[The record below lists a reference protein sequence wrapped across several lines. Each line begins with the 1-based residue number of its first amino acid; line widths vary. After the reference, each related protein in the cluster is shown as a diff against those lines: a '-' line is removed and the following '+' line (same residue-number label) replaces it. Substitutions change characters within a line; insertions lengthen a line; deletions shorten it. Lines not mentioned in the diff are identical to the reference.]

1 MKQIIFIF
9 AFLPLFAISQ
19 INHADNSI
27 TIGGATGFQ
36 LLGTST
42 QWNDV
47 VVAATVTRINPTV
60 SRPVY
65 NYDSLALA
73 VIRDSD
79 SSDIMYYQIQ
89 MPHSVVYSTTTVCNP
104 HFHYMQQAAADTTF
118 EVVLMYRIRE
128 LGDKAGS
135 WVRLTPSDRAEFT
148 FTSAPFHNV
157 CEFPAI
163 LLNNINESTYLDFK
177 LFRKDAAGNPATV
190 WMLGFDVHFEI
201 HSFGTPD
208 EFPTH

>member
-1 MKQIIFIF
+1 MKKL
-9 AFLPLFAISQ
+9 FLILFLFPVFVFGQ
-19 INHADNSI
+19 INVANNAV
-27 TIGGATGFQ
+27 TLGGTVGFQ
-36 LLGTST
+36 LNGAAS

-47 VVAATVTRINPTV
+47 VVPATVTRINPTV

-89 MPHSVVYSTTTVCNP
+89 MLHSVVYSTTTRCYP

-148 FTSAPFHNV
+148 FTSAPFHNI

-163 LLNNINESTYLDFK
+163 LLNNINESTYIDFK

-190 WMLGFDVHFEI
+190 WMLGFDVHFELNKL
-201 HSFGTPD
+201 GTFD
-208 EFPTH
+208 EFPSH